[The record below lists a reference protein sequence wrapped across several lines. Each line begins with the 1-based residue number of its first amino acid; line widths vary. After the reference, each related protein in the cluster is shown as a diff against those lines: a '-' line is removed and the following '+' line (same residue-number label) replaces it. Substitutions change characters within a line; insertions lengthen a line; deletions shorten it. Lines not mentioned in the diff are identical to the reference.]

1 MPDALART
9 FPHGVTSWVD
19 VELPDVDAGIA
30 FYSALFGWTF
40 ADATPPDAPF
50 RYVIAQL
57 GGRDVAAIGG
67 PSGGPARWNT
77 YIAVDD
83 ADDAVA
89 RFVAAGATLVSGPL
103 DAGPG
108 GRTATLV
115 DPEGAAFRLW
125 QARRRL
131 GVQVANEPGAWNFSH
146 LHAAD
151 PAAARDF
158 YGPVLGWTFGDS
170 GFACSVSVPGYGDHL
185 EATVDPDIR
194 TRQAHAPEGF
204 ADVVAAFVPL
214 AEGETPHWQV
224 IFSVADRDASVAA
237 VESRGGVVV
246 STADDR
252 WVRTAVVRDPQGA
265 ELVVSQF
272 APQDW

>member
-1 MPDALART
+1 MPEPLART

-67 PSGGPARWNT
+67 PSSGPARWNT
-77 YIAVDD
+77 YMAVDD
-83 ADDAVA
+83 ADDAAA
-89 RFVAAGATLVSGPL
+89 RFVGAGATLVSGPL

-108 GRTATLV
+108 GRTATLL

-170 GFACSVSVPGYGDHL
+170 GFAGSVSVPGYGDHL

-194 TRQAHAPEGF
+194 TRQAHAPDGF

-224 IFSVADRDASVAA
+224 IFSVADRDASAAA
-237 VESRGGVVV
+237 VESLGGAVV
-246 STADDR
+246 STADDQ

>member
-1 MPDALART
+1 MTEPLART

-19 VELPDVDAGIA
+19 VDLPDVDAGIA
-30 FYSALFGWTF
+30 FYAALFGWTF

-50 RYVIAQL
+50 RYVIARL
-57 GGRDVAAIGG
+57 GGRDVAASAGRRAGPLGG
-67 PSGGPARWNT
+67 TRTSRSTTPTTPRRGSSGQGRRSSPARWT
-77 YIAVDD
+77 RVPADAPRRCSTRAV
-83 ADDAVA
+83 
-89 RFVAAGATLVSGPL
+89 RRSGSGRP
-103 DAGPG
+103 GP
-108 GRTATLV
+108 
-115 DPEGAAFRLW
+115 
-125 QARRRL
+125 RL

-146 LHAAD
+146 LHSAD

-170 GFACSVSVPGYGDHL
+170 GFVSSVSVPGYGDHL

-194 TRQAHAPEGF
+194 TRQAHAPDGF

-214 AEGETPHWQV
+214 AEDETPHWQV
-224 IFSVADRDASVAA
+224 VFSVADRDASVAV
-237 VESRGGVVV
+237 VESLGGVVV
-246 STADDR
+246 STADDQ

>member
-1 MPDALART
+1 MSEART

-19 VELPDVDAGIA
+19 VDLPDVDAGIT

-77 YIAVDD
+77 YVAVDD
-83 ADDAVA
+83 ADDAAA

-108 GRTATLV
+108 GRTATLL

-131 GVQVANEPGAWNFSH
+131 GVQVANEPGAWNFSN
-146 LHAAD
+146 LHTAD
-151 PAAARDF
+151 PRRRTGLLRPGPGLDVRRRGVRHLGLGARVRRPPRGHRRPRHPDPS
-158 YGPVLGWTFGDS
+158 GP
-170 GFACSVSVPGYGDHL
+170 
-185 EATVDPDIR
+185 R
-194 TRQAHAPEGF
+194 TRGVRRRGRGPSSRSPRARRRTGRSSSPSPTG
-204 ADVVAAFVPL
+204 
-214 AEGETPHWQV
+214 TPR
-224 IFSVADRDASVAA
+224 SPRS
-237 VESRGGVVV
+237 SGCGGVVV
-246 STADDR
+246 STAEDQ
-252 WVRTAVVRDPQGA
+252 WVRRAVVRDPQGA

-272 APQDW
+272 APQAW

>member
-1 MPDALART
+1 MSQART

-19 VELPDVDAGIA
+19 VDLPDVDAGIA
-30 FYSALFGWTF
+30 FYAALFGWTF

-57 GGRDVAAIGG
+57 DGRDVAAVGG

-77 YIAVDD
+77 YVAVDD
-83 ADDAVA
+83 ADDAAA
-89 RFVAAGATLVSGPL
+89 RFVAAGARLVSGPV

-115 DPEGAAFRLW
+115 DPQGAEFRLW

-131 GVQVANEPGAWNFSH
+131 GVQVANQPGAWNFSN
-146 LHAAD
+146 LHTPD
-151 PAAARDF
+151 LAAARAF
-158 YGPVLGWTFGDS
+158 YGPVLGWTYGDS
-170 GFACSVSVPGYGDHL
+170 GFATSVSVTGYGDHL

-194 TRQAHAPEGF
+194 TRQAHAPAGF
-204 ADVVAAFVPL
+204 ADVVAAFEPH
-214 AEGETPHWQV
+214 ADGETPHWQV
-224 IFSVADRDASVAA
+224 IFSVADRDAAVAT
-237 VESRGGVVV
+237 VQSLGGVVV
-246 STADDR
+246 STAEDR
-252 WVRTAVVRDPQGA
+252 WVRRAVVRDPQGA